1 MFFCRREDPRDAVV
15 MSKKFKNKTLSSL
28 PKGSVIGTSS
38 LRRSAQL
45 ARNMPHLK
53 VENIRGNL
61 NTRLKKLDDEKG
73 PYAAIIL
80 AAAGLKRMGWEERI
94 SQV

>member
-1 MFFCRREDPRDAVV
+1 
-15 MSKKFKNKTLSSL
+15 MSKKMKGFELATL
-28 PKGSVIGTSS
+28 PKGSVVGTSS

-61 NTRLKKLDDEKG
+61 NTRLKKLDDEDG
-73 PYAAIIL
+73 IYAAIIL
-80 AAAGLKRMGWEERI
+80 AAAGMKRMGWQDRI
-94 SQV
+94 SQVNSEYINSKN